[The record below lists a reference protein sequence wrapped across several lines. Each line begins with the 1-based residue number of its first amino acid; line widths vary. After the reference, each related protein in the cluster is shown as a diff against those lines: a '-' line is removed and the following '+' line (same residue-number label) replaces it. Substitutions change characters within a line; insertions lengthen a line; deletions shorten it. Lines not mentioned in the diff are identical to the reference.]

1 MSRLLAELPPEAR
14 TPAAAV
20 LEGCATL
27 ELEGGVPYF
36 RSAFA
41 AGALLLVEDGFVVL
55 RASDPASARSVI
67 TCEAGA
73 GRLVLPPSSEE
84 VLVAIGAAR
93 LTVLNPAA
101 RVELMR
107 LPPAAEQI
115 VDKLV
120 VALAHKQDASAN
132 LAPTRHV
139 ERVRRA
145 LLQLADTY
153 GHAVHGGIRIDFPI
167 SHSLLAEMIASS
179 RETVTRAIDELQ
191 RAGVVERSGS
201 TYRLLGVS

>member
-1 MSRLLAELPPEAR
+1 MSRLLTELSPEVR
-14 TPAAAV
+14 TCAAGV

-27 ELEGGVPYF
+27 ELDGGVPYF
-36 RSAFA
+36 QSAFA
-41 AGALLLVEDGFVVL
+41 AGALLVVEDGFVVL
-55 RASDPASARSVI
+55 RASDPASSRSVI
-67 TCEAGA
+67 TCEAGP
-73 GRLVLPPSSEE
+73 GRLLLPPSADE

-93 LTVLNPAA
+93 LTVLDTAA
-101 RVELMR
+101 RAELMR
-107 LPPAAEQI
+107 LPVAAERI

-120 VALAHKQDASAN
+120 AALAQKQDASAN

-145 LLQLADTY
+145 LMQLAETY
-153 GHAVHGGIRIDFPI
+153 GHSVRGGIRIDFPI

-191 RAGVVERSGS
+191 RAGVVERIGS
-201 TYRLLGVS
+201 TYRLLGVP